1 MANNQPEK
9 ALANRNN
16 RAVDAPSTAA
26 TGAARTFPFSSQ
38 APAPS
43 DKHRRPTPPQP
54 CQSNSTSS
62 AAISNTA
69 AADAADLLNLASS
82 SLSQLR
88 RTHAHLLRRNALL
101 HNGDSIPSLLVSLYA
116 SLSSPSSAFSVVASA
131 TNPSIYLFNRAIRTL
146 SKSRLA
152 LRLYARMPAV
162 AVAPDNFTFPFALNT
177 CAALSDLPAGAE
189 LHSRLLRTGFAGH
202 LPVANALVDMY
213 GKCAQL
219 PLAGRVFDEMP
230 LRDLV
235 SNNAILG
242 AHARL
247 GQDMLFARKVFDAM
261 PERNIISWNAMIV
274 GYMNVGNLAAARA
287 VFDAIPAR
295 NPVSWMVMILG
306 CCKNGR
312 VDAARQ
318 LFDEMP
324 QRNLVSWT
332 VIITGYSQS
341 GRAKEALALFHDMQR
356 AGVQADAA
364 TMTCVISAV
373 AQLGSAELACWAGAY
388 VDQNGIDRNAKVLTA
403 LVDMYAKC
411 GEMKR
416 AIRHFREIPSPD
428 AFSYTVLINALAS
441 NGHCLEALEVFE
453 RMLAEAIRPD
463 PITFIGVLSA
473 CGHEGLVEDGLRYW
487 HSMAE
492 HGINPCA
499 DHYSCVID
507 MLGRA
512 GRLDEANEM
521 MRRIPGGAHVGA
533 LGAMLSACR
542 TYGNVEIGEDVA
554 RKLFVLEPDNTG
566 NYVLLSSIYAEKG
579 LWDEARRKLMK
590 LQKRSLELAVGKDD
604 LAWAATTKS
613 RNRRSPPPPSRRKQ
627 LEVSVSTPELHHTR
641 PSALIRA
648 EKSVLPISFLPLP
661 EKSVFRSNGFS
672 VPSRAEHVRY
682 RRSYSVRRNVFL
694 LGKFYVKF
702 TVNHVALILGLPN
715 RGKEFQFDRIP
726 MSNLKHKELVQE
738 LADLIVEDSSP
749 TLELRRINAL
759 IRYVLEAFFFPLKG
773 LKVSTCLLEFK
784 WLEDFAAV
792 NWPKAIHTFF
802 YSHFA
807 YMKEIAIGEEMKN
820 LGYLEGCSVIIVVS
834 KSTYNLYLS

>member
-1 MANNQPEK
+1 MSDASGQRSHDLAAESSKGIEVERLEDSPLEQK
-9 ALANRNN
+9 QQAKQGTGQQVAANRARRQAQEQRG
-16 RAVDAPSTAA
+16 RAHRGQRQGEKEIARIGRKQAKQAARTGRAHRIRRKGSSPLIPSVDAPSTAA
-26 TGAARTFPFSSQ
+26 TVAARTFPFSSQ

-69 AADAADLLNLASS
+69 DAADLLNLASS

-88 RTHAHLLRRNALL
+88 RTHAHLLRRNALF
-101 HNGDSIPSLLVSLYA
+101 HNGDSIPSLLFSLYA

-131 TNPSIYLFNRAIRTL
+131 TNSSIYLFNRAIRTL

-177 CAALSDLPAGAE
+177 CAALSDLPTGAE

-202 LPVANALVDMY
+202 LPVANALIDMY

-247 GQDMLFARKVFDAM
+247 GQGMFFARKVFDAM

-306 CCKNGR
+306 CCKNGH

-324 QRNLVSWT
+324 QRNVVSWT

-441 NGHCLEALEVFE
+441 NGHCLEALEAFE

-521 MRRIPGGAHVGA
+521 MMRIPGGAHVGA

-579 LWDEARRKLMK
+579 LWDEARRDELVDCFSTGVRNSLAGFRCFDCEDYSVEFRPRYFTHDHAFFENLEGWDDSDSELLGQGLRARLIKAQVIHNENNGERK
-590 LQKRSLELAVGKDD
+590 CTRFSSLQSSLRK
-604 LAWAATTKS
+604 TT
-613 RNRRSPPPPSRRKQ
+613 
-627 LEVSVSTPELHHTR
+627 STYFADSSLNLGAITLHGPHLHH
-641 PSALIRA
+641 
-648 EKSVLPISFLPLP
+648 
-661 EKSVFRSNGFS
+661 
-672 VPSRAEHVRY
+672 SRE
-682 RRSYSVRRNVFL
+682 
-694 LGKFYVKF
+694 LG
-702 TVNHVALILGLPN
+702 
-715 RGKEFQFDRIP
+715 GK
-726 MSNLKHKELVQE
+726 KELSAN
-738 LADLIVEDSSP
+738 LAKRD
-749 TLELRRINAL
+749 
-759 IRYVLEAFFFPLKG
+759 
-773 LKVSTCLLEFK
+773 
-784 WLEDFAAV
+784 
-792 NWPKAIHTFF
+792 
-802 YSHFA
+802 
-807 YMKEIAIGEEMKN
+807 
-820 LGYLEGCSVIIVVS
+820 
-834 KSTYNLYLS
+834 